1 MRRESTGTYES
12 TVTGGETVRAFIPR
26 PLPPTP
32 RIRSRESL
40 GTLLEEAAAALGRL
54 DAVSRL
60 LPDPDVF
67 VYGAVRKEAVL
78 SSQIEGIESSLD
90 DLVLHEAGGVP
101 SARAADVIETSHA
114 VAALTHGVERLR
126 GGFPISNRLMRE
138 MHARLMA
145 SGRGKAMMP
154 GEFRRSQNWIGGS
167 RPGNAA
173 FVPPPPNH
181 VQACMADLERFIH
194 DTNDG
199 LPVLIK
205 AGLAHVQFETIHPFL
220 DGNGR
225 VGRLLITLMLCD
237 AGLLREPLLY
247 LSLYFKRHRS
257 TYYRLLGDIRHTGD
271 WEAWLR
277 FFLKGVREVAEAG
290 FATAK
295 CVSERVSEDRARIG
309 QLGRRAGS
317 ALRVHQ
323 SLVERPASNIGN
335 LAERTG
341 LSAPTVAAALRVLED
356 LDIVREVTGR
366 QRGRVFTYERYLAV
380 LREAASERVAERS

>member
-12 TVTGGETVRAFIPR
+12 TATGGETVRAFIPR

-32 RIRSRESL
+32 RIRSRESF
-40 GTLLEEAAAALGRL
+40 GSLLEEAATAVGRL
-54 DAVSRL
+54 DAVTEL
-60 LPDPDVF
+60 LPNPNVF
-67 VYGAVRKEAVL
+67 VYGYVRKEAVL
-78 SSQIEGIESSLD
+78 SSQIEGLQSSLD
-90 DLVLHEAGGVP
+90 HLMLYEAGGAP
-101 SARAADVIETSHA
+101 GTHATDVLETSNA
-114 VAALTHGVERLR
+114 VAALNHGVARLR

-138 MHARLMA
+138 MHARLFA
-145 SGRGKAMMP
+145 NGRGKAMTP

-181 VQACMADLERFIH
+181 VQECMADLERFIH
-194 DTNDG
+194 ATDDE
-199 LPVLIK
+199 LPVLVR

-225 VGRLLITLMLCD
+225 LGRLLITLMLCD

-247 LSLYFKRHRS
+247 LSLYFKRNRS
-257 TYYRLLGDIRHTGD
+257 TYYQLLGDTRRTGD

-277 FFLKGVREVAEAG
+277 FFLEGVREVAEAAV
-290 FATAK
+290 ATARS
-295 CVSERVSEDRARIG
+295 VSETIRDDRSRIG
-309 QLGRRAGS
+309 RLGRRAGS

-323 SLVERPASNIGN
+323 SLVERPAGDIRH
-335 LAERTG
+335 LARRTG
-341 LSAPTVAAALRVLED
+341 LSAPTVAAVLRVLED

-366 QRGRVFTYERYLAV
+366 QRGRIFTYERYLAV
-380 LREAASERVAERS
+380 LREGTEDPPG